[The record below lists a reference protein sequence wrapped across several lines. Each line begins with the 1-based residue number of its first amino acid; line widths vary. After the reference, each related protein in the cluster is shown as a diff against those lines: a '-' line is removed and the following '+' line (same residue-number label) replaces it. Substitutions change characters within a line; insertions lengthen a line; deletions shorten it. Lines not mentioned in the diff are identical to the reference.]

1 MDPAEISAA
10 SGSESLTSTP
20 PNIQLNTLR
29 RNGSG
34 TGKNIPADT
43 NIALTGTGAKAKT
56 GSSNASDAAR
66 PGRRPVEPVGAHRAE
81 RCWHIGRLAD
91 LRKLRHGGL
100 VDAQEMRAGSLTLE
114 VSDVVARH
122 YSTVTDFARLRG
134 LSTS

>member
-1 MDPAEISAA
+1 MTVRCSSSA
-10 SGSESLTSTP
+10 GMLTRH
-20 PNIQLNTLR
+20 IGVER
-29 RNGSG
+29 
-34 TGKNIPADT
+34 
-43 NIALTGTGAKAKT
+43 
-56 GSSNASDAAR
+56 AAR
-66 PGRRPVEPVGAHRAE
+66 QQHHRRTGGWPVEPVGAHGAE

-91 LRKLRHGGL
+91 RRKLRHGGL